1 MIIFMCKRRN
11 QNSTKDL
18 KQQLIK
24 NGTYQNRDYQGKNFE
39 KKNTTGGE
47 FNSILKNSVLE
58 KSDILCITN
67 RKLCKDDFL
76 KRIQI
81 IAVMHICEKYSVP
94 CILHS
99 FAKAAMALNVKAIH
113 MPLPLLRK
121 MTPQEKNH
129 FEIIGA
135 SCHSLEEAKEA
146 ERLGCTYI
154 TAGHIFLTDC
164 KKGLPGRGLTFLQNI
179 CENVSIPVYAIGGI
193 SNENIN
199 DVRQTGAA
207 GACIMSGFM
216 KCNNIAEII

>member
-1 MIIFMCKRRN
+1 MCKRRN

-24 NGTYQNRDYQGKNFE
+24 NRSCQNRDYQGKTFE

-47 FNSILKNSVLE
+47 FNSILKNSVME

-81 IAVMHICEKYSVP
+81 IATAQPKAIVLREKDLSEEAYTILAEKVMHICEKYSVP

-146 ERLGCTYI
+146 ERLGCTI
-154 TAGHIFLTDC
+154 RLLWEMQH
-164 KKGLPGRGLTFLQNI
+164 
-179 CENVSIPVYAIGGI
+179 
-193 SNENIN
+193 
-199 DVRQTGAA
+199 
-207 GACIMSGFM
+207 
-216 KCNNIAEII
+216 

>member
-1 MIIFMCKRRN
+1 MCKRRN

-81 IAVMHICEKYSVP
+81 IAAAQPKAIVLREKDLSEEAYTILAEKVMHICEKYSVP

-146 ERLGCTYI
+146 
-154 TAGHIFLTDC
+154 
-164 KKGLPGRGLTFLQNI
+164 
-179 CENVSIPVYAIGGI
+179 
-193 SNENIN
+193 
-199 DVRQTGAA
+199 
-207 GACIMSGFM
+207 
-216 KCNNIAEII
+216 

>member
-1 MIIFMCKRRN
+1 MCKRRN

-24 NGTYQNRDYQGKNFE
+24 NRSCQNRDYQGKTFE

-47 FNSILKNSVLE
+47 FNSILKAQPKAIVLRE
-58 KSDILCITN
+58 KDLSEEAYTILAE
-67 RKLCKDDFL
+67 K
-76 KRIQI
+76 
-81 IAVMHICEKYSVP
+81 VMHICEKYSVP

>member
-1 MIIFMCKRRN
+1 MCNRRN
-11 QNSTKDL
+11 QNWID
-18 KQQLIK
+18 
-24 NGTYQNRDYQGKNFE
+24 
-39 KKNTTGGE
+39 
-47 FNSILKNSVLE
+47 NSNQ
-58 KSDILCITN
+58 SDILCITN
-67 RKLCKDDFL
+67 RKLCKEDFL
-76 KRIQI
+76 TRIETIAASHPKAI
-81 IAVMHICEKYSVP
+81 ILREKDLSEEEYTILAQKVMHICEEHKVP

-99 FAKAAMALNVKAIH
+99 FAKVAIVLHVKAIH

-121 MTPQEKNH
+121 MTPQEKSH

-164 KKGLPGRGLTFLQNI
+164 KKGLPGRGLPFLQNI

-199 DVRQTGAA
+199 AVRQTGAA

-216 KCNNIAEII
+216 VNSNLPQAK